1 MAVARVVCPVF
12 IGRESE
18 LSLLEDSL
26 LSAIRG
32 EGGVVVLGGE
42 AGMGKSRLV
51 RELAR
56 RAERLGCVVMSGTCS
71 EAELSLPYLPFLEG
85 IGNYLTR
92 QDVPALR
99 ERLGPAAAELGQL
112 FPQMGHAGPVTAD
125 PMMSKLRLFEAIIL
139 LLTDAARSR
148 GLLAVVEDLHWADPA
163 TRELVDYATRR
174 LRSTKVMMLA
184 TYRTDEMHRRHAL
197 LPSIQAWRRS
207 RQAQLLDI
215 NALDAQGVKEMVT
228 CIFDEVQVSDEFRD
242 FVHDRSEGNPFVLE
256 EMLRDAI
263 DHGDIF
269 HTDKGWDRKSVHEI
283 RLPATVRDTILQR
296 LERLQP
302 VEVEVLSAASAIGFT
317 FDIATVAA
325 VTGKPE
331 PAVADALESCVNNQL
346 LEEADRATGRYCF
359 RHALTREAVYE
370 DIVATRRQQLHARIA
385 EVLESRPDWKAI
397 DLAHHLLMAGSYEQA
412 VGMCV
417 AAAEA
422 AISAHAYRDAA
433 DLFER
438 AIPHVKDP
446 VERGRLMCRA
456 ADAYWNNT
464 ETLAA
469 KGLLEQGIA
478 DLEAAGLT
486 VEAAG
491 HRLLLGRCYWELLRT
506 DLAREQFTRAR
517 DVLETQGP
525 SEELAVAYLRLSLL
539 ASIHEGGSAG
549 LEEAQKAAEIARRAG
564 SAMALAW
571 SWNFIALPTIAI
583 GHLEEGFKYFEESY
597 NSARDGNFHFQVLNA
612 IYNASWCAIHVGF
625 GRLAQTWVGREETV
639 GIESWPFYTQ
649 ALLALHQGRVN
660 DALGLARTAL
670 RYASDAGNDKNA
682 WRSKVMVAQVLAE
695 GGRPD
700 EATAALPPVSSRVEG
715 QDAIYDTTARV
726 RTQLGAGDDEA
737 AFDVVRAFPPRLA
750 HFGSPADAIAEAAAS
765 HPDWLREFVE
775 GMPNPDVD
783 PPLLRAEV
791 ARGRLAVA
799 ERRFEDAVRTLGR
812 AVMSFR
818 DEGFLLDAWHA
829 SRALGE
835 AEFHAGA
842 REQARALL
850 EETIAE
856 AESAGAF
863 LAGKLA
869 RETAARL
876 GIEVSA
882 HVAVVEPQTRT
893 ADVGPTGERMV
904 SVLFAD
910 VRGYTEIAG
919 SSAPAQLVDRI
930 ASLQRWAAQEVG
942 RHSGIV
948 DKFAGDAVM
957 ATFNVSGQTVDHAL
971 QAVRAAVAII
981 DKAALVDL
989 PVGAGVAVGPAV
1001 VGRLAKSANV
1011 SVLGSVTN
1019 LAARLQAEAG
1029 AGEVVMSDET
1039 HRRVGDW
1046 LEAGGYTA
1054 ERVTL
1059 RLKGFDQPVTAFRL
1073 EARAGIRA

>member
-1 MAVARVVCPVF
+1 MAVARVACPVL

-51 RELAR
+51 RELAH
-56 RAERLGCVVMSGTCS
+56 RAERLGCAVMSGTCS

-92 QDVPALR
+92 QDVPAVR

-112 FPQMGHAGPVTAD
+112 FPQMGHAGPDTAD
-125 PMMSKLRLFEAIIL
+125 PMMSKLRLFEAIVL

-184 TYRTDEMHRRHAL
+184 TYRTDEMHRKHAL
-197 LPSIQAWRRS
+197 LPSIQTWRRS
-207 RQAQLLDI
+207 GQAQLMEI
-215 NALDAQGVKEMVT
+215 NALDAQGVKAMVT

-269 HTDKGWDRKSVHEI
+269 RTDKGWDRKSVHEI
-283 RLPATVRDTILQR
+283 RLPATVRETILQR

-302 VEVEVLSAASAIGFT
+302 VEVEVLSAASAIGLT
-317 FDIATVAA
+317 FDVATLAA
-325 VTGKPE
+325 VAGKPE
-331 PAVADALESCVNNQL
+331 AAVALALESCVTNQL
-346 LEEADRATGRYCF
+346 LEEADRPAGRYCF

-385 EVLESRPDWKAI
+385 EVLESRPDWRAV

-422 AISAHAYRDAA
+422 AIAAHAYRDAA

-438 AIPHVKDP
+438 AIPHVKDAI
-446 VERGRLMCRA
+446 ERGRLMCRA

-469 KGLLEQGIA
+469 KALLEHGIA

-506 DLAREQFTRAR
+506 DLAREQFMRAR

-525 SEELAVAYLRLSLL
+525 SEALAVAYIRLSGLDL
-539 ASIHEGGSAG
+539 FDKSGGGG
-549 LEEAQKAAEIARRAG
+549 LEDALRAAEIAKAAG
-564 SAMALAW
+564 SNMAMAW
-571 SWNFIALPTIAI
+571 SWNFIALAKM
-583 GHLEEGFKYFEESY
+583 GVGDVEEGFRYMEDSFRAGTEGNDYFQARNAIFNGSWSAIHLGLGRRARAW
-597 NSARDGNFHFQVLNA
+597 SARQVP
-612 IYNASWCAIHVGF
+612 G
-625 GRLAQTWVGREETV
+625 T
-639 GIESWPFYTQ
+639 ESWPYYIDG
-649 ALLALHQGRVN
+649 LLALHEGSVGR
-660 DALGLARTAL
+660 ALAQARTAL
-670 RYASDAGNDKNA
+670 EKSRESGHSKNV
-682 WRSKVMVAQVLAE
+682 WRCEVLLAHALAE
-695 GGRPD
+695 ALRPA
-700 EATAALPPVSSRVEG
+700 EALAALPPISSRVEG
-715 QDAIYDTTARV
+715 QDVVYDTAARV
-726 RTQLGAGDDEA
+726 RTRLAAGDPAA
-737 AFDVVRAFPPRLA
+737 AFADIRDTDPSSADL
-750 HFGSPADAIAEAAAS
+750 GSPADTIAEAAGS
-765 HPDWLREFVE
+765 EPDWLKAFVSR
-775 GMPNPDVD
+775 MPNQDVD

-791 ARGRLAVA
+791 ARGRLALA
-799 ERRFEDAVRTLGR
+799 EGRFEDAVRTLAR

-829 SRALGE
+829 SRALAE
-835 AEFHAGA
+835 AQFSTGA
-842 REQARALL
+842 TEQARALL
-850 EETIAE
+850 EQTIAE
-856 AESAGAF
+856 AESAGAL

-876 GIEVSA
+876 GIEVAAYVSL
-882 HVAVVEPQTRT
+882 VEPPTHT
-893 ADVGPTGERMV
+893 AEVGPTGERMV

-910 VRGYTEIAG
+910 VRGFTEMTG
-919 SSAPAQLVDRI
+919 TSAPAQLADRI
-930 ASLQRWAAQEVG
+930 GSLQRWAAQEVG

-971 QAVRAAVAII
+971 QAVRTAVAII
-981 DKAALVDL
+981 DKAALVEL
-989 PVGAGVAVGPAV
+989 PMGAGVAVGPAV
-1001 VGRLAKSANV
+1001 VGRLADSANV

-1054 ERVTL
+1054 EKVTL
-1059 RLKGFDQPVTAFRL
+1059 HLKGFGQPVTAFRL
-1073 EARAGIRA
+1073 EARAGIPA